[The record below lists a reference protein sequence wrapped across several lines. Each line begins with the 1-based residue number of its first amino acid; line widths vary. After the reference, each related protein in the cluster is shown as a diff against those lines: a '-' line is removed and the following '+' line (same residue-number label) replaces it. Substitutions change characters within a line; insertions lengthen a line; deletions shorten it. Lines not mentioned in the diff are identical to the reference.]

1 MPDTSMFSD
10 LDIDYNRSQLKR
22 ALIGAVIL
30 QMEFHAVVIPNIS
43 YISEETFPLSALSVL
58 VVVRVFELM
67 LMIERNL
74 ILGLKL
80 IFKDGPAVTGMIIS
94 RSGKQR
100 IA

>member
-43 YISEETFPLSALSVL
+43 YISEETFPLYFV
-58 VVVRVFELM
+58 
-67 LMIERNL
+67 
-74 ILGLKL
+74 
-80 IFKDGPAVTGMIIS
+80 
-94 RSGKQR
+94 Q
-100 IA
+100 